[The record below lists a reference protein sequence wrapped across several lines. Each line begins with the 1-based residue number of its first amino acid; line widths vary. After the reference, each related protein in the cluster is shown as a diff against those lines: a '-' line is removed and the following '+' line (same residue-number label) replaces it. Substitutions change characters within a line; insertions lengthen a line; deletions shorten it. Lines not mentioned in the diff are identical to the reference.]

1 MEKFTPKPILSKAEL
16 KQIKKSRSRFEGK
29 KVITDDVKKLKSLKV
44 SPEIPDS
51 EKIHYYKEPIWIE
64 YYIPKESRFAL
75 ETKFMFIKLIDVI
88 PRNSPYDDILR
99 EAIKWDALIDIVGVI
114 EKYPEYEKII
124 QNSYRNSFSM
134 FEKISTSYDEFKK
147 TEDAEV
153 LKIPVYLTETLML
166 FEPTIASLEIL
177 GEFAMYNLNW
187 LIRKLNLQNIEFSL
201 EDRTT
206 SILIKRRNEYW
217 EENNLL
223 VDDDFELLSA
233 LFYEQAYPHR
243 GAQELEEMDFLI
255 H

>member
-1 MEKFTPKPILSKAEL
+1 METFKPKPILSKSEL
-16 KQIKKSRSRFEGK
+16 KQIKKKRSRFEGK

-44 SPEIPDS
+44 TPEIPVE

-75 ETKFMFIKLIDVI
+75 ETKYMFIKLIDVI
-88 PRNSPYDDILR
+88 PRNHPHDEILR
-99 EAIKWDALIDIVGVI
+99 EAAKWDALIDIIGVI
-114 EKYPEYEKII
+114 EKYPEYEPII
-124 QNSYRNSFSM
+124 KSSYRNFYSM
-134 FEKISTSYDEFKK
+134 FEKISASYDEYRK
-147 TEDAEV
+147 TGDANS

-166 FEPTIASLEIL
+166 FEPTIASLEVL
-177 GEFAMYNLNW
+177 GEFTMYNLNW
-187 LIRKLNLQNIEFSL
+187 LIRKLNSQGIDFSL

-206 SILIKRRNEYW
+206 SILIKRRNELW
-217 EENNLL
+217 EENNFP

-255 H
+255 D